1 MGHENKTGELIG
13 LLENEKW
20 QTRYKALSSLIKQDD
35 NSALEIVK
43 KMLNEDENAHVRE
56 IAVEYLK
63 FNNSFPLKPINPENV
78 NLYHFPIKNS
88 HTKLGIINAT
98 SDPTLSEN
106 EAIENIKYKLKQEAA
121 QLGANAVIN
130 INCRKKFLLLKQ
142 FKAKG
147 YAVLIN
153 DAPEKIHVE
162 KSNKVILLGILY
174 IIWGLSYFLFNGTF
188 NLFSIFILGGGL
200 IIFTAGIFK
209 IKQYQKD
216 KLYLTIMASII
227 IVMLILTYIQMS
239 PYIDWWL

>member
-1 MGHENKTGELIG
+1 MGHENKTGELIS
-13 LLENEKW
+13 LLENERW
-20 QTRYKALSSLIKQDD
+20 QTRYKSLSSLIKQEN

-63 FNNSFPLKPINPENV
+63 LNNSFPLKSINPENV
-78 NLYHFPIKNS
+78 KLCRFPIKNL
-88 HTKLGIINAT
+88 HTKLGIINVT
-98 SDPTLSEN
+98 SDPNLSEN

-130 INCRKKFLLLKQ
+130 INCGKKFLLLKQ

-153 DAPEKIHVE
+153 DAPEMIQVE
-162 KSNKVILLGILY
+162 KSNKGILLGILY
-174 IIWGLSYFLFNGTF
+174 IICGLSYFLSNNTSDLFGTF
-188 NLFSIFILGGGL
+188 LLGAGLVIFTVSIFE
-200 IIFTAGIFK
+200 

-216 KLYLTIMASII
+216 KLYLTIITAII